1 MGLLSLTVAVG
12 MMFVLV
18 TLSPIR
24 RVHFVWFVA
33 ATMSVYYVNDTNY
46 ETENSLEIF
55 ASFGIGVCEDFYPFF
70 YAYIL
75 YIYCIFIH
83 VY

>member
-46 ETENSLEIF
+46 ETENF
-55 ASFGIGVCEDFYPFF
+55 
-70 YAYIL
+70 
-75 YIYCIFIH
+75 
-83 VY
+83 